1 MFARGI
7 RLAPWYAFLGA
18 SYHVSL
24 RTSVCESK
32 KAPSDAKKT
41 PDTISVF
48 LKDDSNDLFKK
59 ALEPHG
65 LQSAHFD
72 RVCVVRSADSGLV
85 NVYAPLFGQ
94 RMAFRLKGII
104 KLDDGSAVGIGRVS
118 NMVGEMKEMDYEV
131 SLPLAPAGS
140 DSSTIEMLQ
149 DLPTRLLPLP
159 DIYNKHYWVGRIPPG
174 TVNGRHYRA
183 VHAQLFHLPVERQ
196 VVIDGYL
203 CSNNHYNKDL
213 KRCEFD
219 EEDFFPLADSPT
231 EVLIPHQHTEAQPEQ
246 HEEQQPVEQSRPQE
260 VEDPD
265 ECPMC
270 RYMKKGPCRDSF
282 IAWDKCI
289 KGLGENDELN
299 VCFQQTKEMMKCMQH
314 HEYYDI
320 MVAGTDYSKF
330 EQAERLATQQQD
342 GTGKQENH

>member
-1 MFARGI
+1 M
-7 RLAPWYAFLGA
+7 APLYVCLGA
-18 SYHVSL
+18 SYHASL
-24 RTSVCESK
+24 RPSVCEPK
-32 KAPSDAKKT
+32 KASSDAKSA

-48 LKDDSNDLFKK
+48 LKDDSKELLKK
-59 ALEPHG
+59 ALEAHG
-65 LQSAHFD
+65 LQNAQLD
-72 RVCVVRSADSGLV
+72 RVCVFSGADPGLV

-104 KLDDGSAVGIGRVS
+104 KLDDGTAVGFGRVS

-131 SLPLAPAGS
+131 SLPLAPAGTSS
-140 DSSTIEMLQ
+140 DNSTIEMLQ

-159 DIYNKHYWVGRIPPG
+159 GIYSKHYWVGRIPPG

-183 VHAQLFHLPVERQ
+183 VHAQLYHLPVTKQ

-203 CSNNHYNKDL
+203 CSNNHYNQDL
-213 KRCEFD
+213 KRCELD
-219 EEDFFPLADSPT
+219 EEDLFPLTDSPAAAAE
-231 EVLIPHQHTEAQPEQ
+231 EVLIPH
-246 HEEQQPVEQSRPQE
+246 PQE
-260 VEDPD
+260 KAPQRQSEGQENQTEIEDPD

-270 RYMKKGPCRDSF
+270 RYMKGGPCRDSF
-282 IAWDKCI
+282 IAWDACI

-299 VCFQQTKEMMKCMQH
+299 VCFQQTKEMMRCMQH

-330 EQAERLATQQQD
+330 EQAERLAGQQQAD
-342 GTGKQENH
+342 SEK